1 MYAEASTL
9 RSLLSFQAGS
19 NNFYVPIYPDSYR
32 WYGAYF
38 RIKLRSAVVSTG
50 PAPRGAVGSPW
61 PGVSDISMLVFACQ
75 FIFIGNPETS
85 ICMPGIDFRP
95 RPNGYAPASDVREWL
110 DDYGESWGQSRE
122 TGASDGHSSL
132 QCRPDIHLRKG
143 NWLFR
148 SAFVVRQTRS
158 EEPRGPTI

>member
-1 MYAEASTL
+1 MCAEASTL
-9 RSLLSFQAGS
+9 RSFLSFQAAS
-19 NNFYVPIYPDSYR
+19 DNFYVPIYPDSHR
-32 WYGAYF
+32 WHGAYL

-61 PGVSDISMLVFACQ
+61 PGVSGVSRLVFACQ

-85 ICMPGIDFRP
+85 ICIPGIDFRP
-95 RPNGYAPASDVREWL
+95 GPNGCAPASDVREWL

-132 QCRPDIHLRKG
+132 QCRPEIHLREG
-143 NWLFR
+143 NWLVR
-148 SAFVVRQTRS
+148 SAFIVRQTRS
-158 EEPRGPTI
+158 EKSGAHTI